1 MPRTTKYY
9 APYAHRQIMQIFP
22 YSTMNINLRPSIENT
37 KPEILKSPSIGN
49 VVNVILQVFNLLRSL
64 RAIAKIL
71 TISMRKP

>member
-1 MPRTTKYY
+1 
-9 APYAHRQIMQIFP
+9 MQIFP

-49 VVNVILQVFNLLRSL
+49 IVNVIFNLLRSL